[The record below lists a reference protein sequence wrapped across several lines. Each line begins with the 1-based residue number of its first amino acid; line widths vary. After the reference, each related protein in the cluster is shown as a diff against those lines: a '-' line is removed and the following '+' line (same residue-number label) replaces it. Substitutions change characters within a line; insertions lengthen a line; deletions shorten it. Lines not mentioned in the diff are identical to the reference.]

1 MHFRMGC
8 TRVVV
13 ITETVAIKIALPL
26 FSLFMTIW
34 VALGTLIKGE
44 LSAKLK
50 KYEGNIL
57 RITARV
63 LTNVSIDANRREIRI
78 SREHPEY
85 PIAPVLRSYFRGMV
99 IVMQRAEPVKSLP
112 ASWNNQLSFQ
122 TLFPQSDVLSVKN
135 VGLIDGRLC
144 VIDYGNPTADEI
156 LAALFERHRDKE
168 WLHSNNV
175 NGGKQFAIA
184 S

>member
-1 MHFRMGC
+1 MGC
-8 TRVVV
+8 TRVV
-13 ITETVAIKIALPL
+13 ILTETVAIKIALPM
-26 FSLFMTIW
+26 FSSLMTIW
-34 VALGTLIKGE
+34 IAIESLVKGE
-44 LSAKLK
+44 LFLKLK

-85 PIAPVLRSYFRGMV
+85 PIAPVLRSYFWETI
-99 IVMQRAEPVKSLP
+99 IVMQRAEPVKNLP

-122 TLFPQSDVLSVKN
+122 KRFPQSDLLSVKN
-135 VGLIDGRLC
+135 VGLIDGKLC

-156 LAALFERHRDKE
+156 LAVLFEMHRDKE

-175 NGGKQFAIA
+175 NSGKRFAIA
-184 S
+184 I